1 MPLSGR
7 KNWGKKRGEGA
18 ERKPREKRPP
28 KPLDAEKLQELA
40 LHYVSRYAT
49 TRAKLVRYLERKLRE
64 RGWDE
69 EASGGEPSFPQEI
82 AETFAARGFL
92 DDEAYAQMRGRDLL
106 RRGYG
111 PRRVGQALREAGVE
125 EGIRERVDTG
135 PRKRAKAAILLARK
149 KRIGP
154 FSIEPPDMKTR
165 EKHLAAMLRAGHA
178 FTEAKRVLDAG
189 TEQELDEWLDELA
202 EWDG

>member
-1 MPLSGR
+1 MSFGGR

-18 ERKPREKRPP
+18 DGKRREKRPP

-49 TRAKLVRYLERKLRE
+49 TKAKLVRYLERKLRE

-69 EASGGEPSFPQEI
+69 EASGGEPAFPQDI
-82 AETFAARGFL
+82 AEKFAERGFL
-92 DDEAYAQMRGRDLL
+92 DDEAYAHMRNRDLL

-111 PRRVGQALREAGVE
+111 PRRVGQALREAGVGE
-125 EGIRERVDTG
+125 TIREGIETDAQERA
-135 PRKRAKAAILLARK
+135 RAAILLGRK
-149 KRIGP
+149 KRFGP
-154 FSIEPPDMKTR
+154 FAPDPPDPKTR
-165 EKHLAAMLRAGHA
+165 QKHLAAMLRAGHA
-178 FTEAKRVLDAG
+178 FADAQAVLDAG
-189 TEQELDEWLDELA
+189 SEQELDQWLDELA